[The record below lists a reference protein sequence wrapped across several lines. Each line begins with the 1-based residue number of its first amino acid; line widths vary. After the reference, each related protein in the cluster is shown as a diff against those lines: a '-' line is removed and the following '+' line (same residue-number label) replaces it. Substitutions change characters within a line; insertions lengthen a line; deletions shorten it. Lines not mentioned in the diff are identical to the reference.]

1 MRIAIPSALGV
12 LSLFAAQAI
21 SAAPEPK
28 TEEQKTLYALGLAV
42 SGGLAPFK
50 LSEAELEM
58 VEAGLADGVLNRKRK
73 VDMEAYLPKVQ
84 ELQRTRLALAADAG
98 KKAAK
103 TYLDNAA
110 KEKGVTRTASGL
122 LYSTIKAGAGASPKA
137 TDAVTVHYHGTLTNG
152 AVFDSSVQRGQPA
165 TFNLNQVIPCWTE
178 GLQRMKIGE
187 KARLVCP
194 SNLAYGDQGRPPQIP
209 PGATLIFEVEL
220 LDIAKQ

>member
-21 SAAPEPK
+21 GAAPEPK

-103 TYLDNAA
+103 TYLDKAA

-165 TFNLNQVIPCWTE
+165 SFNLNQVIPCWTE

>member
-1 MRIAIPSALGV
+1 MRIAIPSVLGV

-21 SAAPEPK
+21 VAAPEPK
-28 TEEQKTLYALGLAV
+28 TEEQKTLYALGLAM

-58 VEAGLADGVLNRKRK
+58 LQAGLADGVLNRKRK
-73 VDMEAYLPKVQ
+73 VELEVYGPKIQ
-84 ELQRTRLALAADAG
+84 ELQRTRLALAGEAEKKTG
-98 KKAAK
+98 KA
-103 TYLDNAA
+103 YLDKAA

-137 TDAVTVHYHGTLTNG
+137 TDTVTVHYQGTLTNG
-152 AVFDSSVQRGQPA
+152 TVFDSSVQRGQPA
-165 TFNLNQVIPCWTE
+165 SFGLNQVIPCWTE
-178 GLQRMKIGE
+178 GVQRMKVGE

-194 SNLAYGDQGRPPQIP
+194 SDLAYGDQGRPPVIP

-220 LDIAKQ
+220 LDIAKK

>member
-12 LSLFAAQAI
+12 LSLLAAQAI
-21 SAAPEPK
+21 AAAPEPK
-28 TEEQKTLYALGLAV
+28 TEEQKTLYALGLAM

-73 VDMEAYLPKVQ
+73 VDVEAYLPKVQ
-84 ELQRTRLALAADAG
+84 ALQRTRLALAADAE
-98 KKAAK
+98 KKAGKA
-103 TYLDNAA
+103 YLDNAA

-122 LYSTIKAGAGASPKA
+122 LYSTIKDGAGASPKA
-137 TDAVTVHYHGTLTNG
+137 TDVVTVHYHGTLTNG
-152 AVFDSSVQRGQPA
+152 TVFDSSVQRAQPA
-165 TFNLNQVIPCWTE
+165 SFNLKQVIPCWTE
-178 GLQRMKIGE
+178 GLQRMKVGE

-194 SNLAYGDQGRPPQIP
+194 SDLAYGDRGRPPQIP
-209 PGATLIFEVEL
+209 PGATLTFEVEL

>member
-84 ELQRTRLALAADAG
+84 ELQRTRVALAADAE
-98 KKAAK
+98 KKAAS
-103 TYLDNAA
+103 TYLDKAA

-178 GLQRMKIGE
+178 GLQRMKVGE

-194 SNLAYGDQGRPPQIP
+194 SNLAYGDQGRPPQIQ

>member
-84 ELQRTRLALAADAG
+84 ELQRTRVALAADAG
-98 KKAAK
+98 KKAAR
-103 TYLDNAA
+103 TYLDKAA
-110 KEKGVTRTASGL
+110 KEKGVTRTPSGL

-178 GLQRMKIGE
+178 GLQRMKVGE
-187 KARLVCP
+187 KGRLVCP
-194 SNLAYGDQGRPPQIP
+194 SNLAYGDQGRPPQIQ

>member
-98 KKAAK
+98 KKAAR
-103 TYLDNAA
+103 TYLDKAA
-110 KEKGVTRTASGL
+110 KEKGVTTTASGL
-122 LYSTIKAGAGASPKA
+122 LYSTIKPGAGASPKA

-178 GLQRMKIGE
+178 GLQRMKVGE

-194 SNLAYGDQGRPPQIP
+194 SSLAYGDQGRPPQIQ

>member
-28 TEEQKTLYALGLAV
+28 TEEQKTLYALGLAM
-42 SGGLAPFK
+42 SGGLAAFK

-98 KKAAK
+98 KKAAR
-103 TYLDNAA
+103 TYLDKAA

-165 TFNLNQVIPCWTE
+165 SFNLNQVIPCWTE

-194 SNLAYGDQGRPPQIP
+194 SNLAYGDQGRPPQIQ